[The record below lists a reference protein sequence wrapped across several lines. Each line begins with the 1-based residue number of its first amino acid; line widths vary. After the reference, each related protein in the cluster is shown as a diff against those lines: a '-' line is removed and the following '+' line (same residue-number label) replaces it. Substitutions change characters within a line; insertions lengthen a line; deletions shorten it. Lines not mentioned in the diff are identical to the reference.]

1 MSALNHNPAV
11 DQNEVLLQ
19 TALRRLNARA
29 WGIAVG
35 LLLGFGLFFATNLL
49 VVRGG
54 PNMGQHLTL
63 LSVYFPGYRV
73 SFFGSLIGFV
83 YAFVVGYGLGRL
95 IGVTYNWLAQ
105 EK

>member
-1 MSALNHNPAV
+1 MANTAV
-11 DQNEVLLQ
+11 NQNDVVLQ

-35 LLLGFGLFFATNLL
+35 LLLGFGLFLATNLL
-49 VVRGG
+49 VVQGG
-54 PNMGQHLTL
+54 PNMGRHLNL

-73 SFFGSLIGFV
+73 SFLGSLIGFV
-83 YAFVVGYGLGRL
+83 YAFVIGYGLGRL

-105 EK
+105 DR